1 MKIIL
6 LQNVARVGSKGDI
19 VDVSE
24 GYARNFLIKQGKAK
38 EATQSEVA
46 RVKREIESKK
56 KKAIHKE
63 EQLIEFVVSLKDNG
77 LTVKKNANDQGHLFE
92 KIDNKKLA
100 DLMSVE
106 SGLEFK
112 PEHFTFEP
120 IKELGGFEVEFQLK
134 DKKIKFILN
143 IEQGK

>member
-38 EATQSEVA
+38 EATPSEIT
-46 RVKREIESKK
+46 RVKKEIENRK

-63 EQLIEFVVSLKDNG
+63 EQLIEFVASLKDSG
-77 LTVKKNANDQGHLFE
+77 LTVEKTANDQGHLFE
-92 KIDNKKLA
+92 KVDNKKLA
-100 DLMSVE
+100 DLMHAK

-120 IKELGGFEVEFQLK
+120 IKEVGKFEVEFQLK
-134 DKKIKFILN
+134 DKNIKFILN
-143 IEQGK
+143 IEREK